1 MATEA
6 MATPSGINS
15 TTATYNSSN
24 NNKTLDV
31 LSSYQN
37 RHSSI
42 AASIF
47 FNEWNGHNTLNYND
61 NNNLLASTLPNR
73 LIKLVQHYKHNSHLA
88 KSEARSVTLS
98 LDPMEAR
105 RIDLTACL
113 VVNAPRN
120 FFQCFKIL
128 FKQIFQFYLS
138 NSTSNDDS
146 DMEEDIEGERQW
158 SDAFDFNEEEF
169 YDCIEMLQWLNPNNT
184 SQTDILTHPFIQ
196 SIQEIVSDHTTSQIK
211 GRYEEDDQYSILQ
224 SWVKH
229 NLLPLV
235 IKLTKSSNNT
245 EQIDKYEIQI
255 NHLLSDCYCATRQD
269 EIFDIVTDYPDSLPA
284 IIDLNRVLQ
293 KTHALN
299 AFIGTLKDTFR
310 ERLLHPGAQTI
321 QILQI
326 YIYTIKVLRII
337 DPTDCLLEH
346 VSYDIKA
353 YLRQRGDTVRCII
366 NALTDE
372 DALSGDL
379 YKELQRQDNVKPL
392 EETQYDSDDEEEM
405 PGWDWNPSPSLY
417 YQRTSGNIN
426 LGDKIISGSSMRS
439 ESVDSVT
446 EKELDLLSMLVGIY
460 GSNDLFVDEYRLMLA
475 DKLLA
480 NIDFDTDREVHNL
493 ELLKLRFGETS
504 MRQCEIMIKDIGDS
518 KRIAANI
525 HSSINEKNMEED
537 DNPLVDAAIVSHIF
551 WPPLQKESMK
561 NHPRIQTFIDQFS
574 LEYAKYKNPRRLVWF
589 DQLGQVELELDV
601 FDNGEIVS
609 KSFTC
614 APIQATLIS
623 HFEDNDGCWTS
634 ADLANETGVAEDVI
648 KKKMGYWI
656 NNHVVKVSR
665 GADGE
670 AIYNLCSHSDAINA
684 LQREQMYEEEDNG
697 LVVSMSGQETEEL
710 STYESYVLN
719 MLSNLGQLP
728 LERIHN
734 MLKMFVT
741 GSDHNYN
748 MTPQQLSQFL
758 QQICKKEKI
767 EYGADGMYKL
777 VKK

>member
-6 MATPSGINS
+6 MATPSGISS

-61 NNNLLASTLPNR
+61 NNNVLASTLPNR

-128 FKQIFQFYLS
+128 FKQFFQFYLS

-235 IKLTKSSNNT
+235 TKLTKSSNNT

-439 ESVDSVT
+439 EPVDSVT

-537 DNPLVDAAIVSHIF
+537 DNPLVDAAIVSHVF

-574 LEYAKYKNPRRLVWF
+574 LEYAKYKNPRRLIWL

-665 GADGE
+665 GAGGE

>member
-47 FNEWNGHNTLNYND
+47 FNEWNGHNTLNYDD

-525 HSSINEKNMEED
+525 HSSITEKNMEED